1 MQIRIILDLVCKRIE
16 RGLWTKEI
24 LKDKERSNNSSP
36 VILKLV
42 GVEAKVAEEEE
53 NQSQLVEEEEVGL
66 LLSMWIRCL
75 CLN

>member
-42 GVEAKVAEEEE
+42 GAEAKVAEEEE
-53 NQSQLVEEEEVGL
+53 NQSQLVEEEEVEL
-66 LLSMWIRCL
+66 LLSMWIRCP